1 MSAPTSADDL
11 AAGAPERLH
20 PLFLLSGLTGSLR
33 GMFGAYALIAY
44 LLVSGRGQFALLGAI
59 GLIVFTIVGVALYWT
74 RFEYRVGANDIRI
87 DSGIISRTHRSI
99 PFDRIQDVDITQGP
113 LQRLLGLAR
122 VTFETGG
129 GSAGSGAEEGVLQAI
144 TLERAEAIRTLIRS
158 RRAREVTA
166 TDAEAGAADEGAP
179 VYALSVP
186 RLILAGIFNFS
197 LAVLAGL
204 FGLSQTFGD
213 ALGFD
218 PLSEK
223 FWRDLLSAGD
233 PVAQYAAQHR
243 LAAVVAGL
251 LLLILV
257 GLLTG
262 IVRTTVREFG
272 FRLDR
277 TDVGLRRRRGLF
289 TRTDVTLPAKR
300 AQAVVVAT
308 GPVREFWG
316 WSELRLQSLARDEGG
331 KGDHVLAPLAKDDE
345 VNAILAELGWRPIG
359 RQPAWTRV
367 SSAYVWTR
375 VIAFSPLLAILGLNL
390 LVFLAAPLWV
400 DETMRADVTAMILP
414 GLIPILILFVLLLV
428 AIAVRWLDWR
438 RMAYAVDGDR
448 LLVRMGWWRRRLLVL
463 PFAKIQSIDLIE
475 NFITRWFGTSSL
487 RLGVAGG
494 GVRGHSIPAI
504 PRADARQLRDQLLE
518 SHA

>member
-1 MSAPTSADDL
+1 
-11 AAGAPERLH
+11 
-20 PLFLLSGLTGSLR
+20 
-33 GMFGAYALIAY
+33 
-44 LLVSGRGQFALLGAI
+44 VSGRGQLALLGAI

-74 RFEYRVGANDIRI
+74 RFEYRVGVDDIRI
-87 DSGIISRTHRSI
+87 DSGIVSRTHRSI

-113 LQRLLGLAR
+113 LQRLLGLAK

-129 GSAGSGAEEGVLQAI
+129 GSTASGAEEGVLQAI
-144 TLERAEAIRTLIRS
+144 TLDRAEAIRSLIRS
-158 RRAREVTA
+158 RRAREPGA
-166 TDAEAGAADEGAP
+166 TQVESAAADEGAP
-179 VYALSVP
+179 VYTLSFP
-186 RLILAGIFNFS
+186 RLILAGVFNFS

-223 FWRDLLSAGD
+223 FWRDVLSAGD

-243 LAAVVAGL
+243 VAAVLAGL
-251 LLLILV
+251 LLLVLI

-289 TRTDVTLPAKR
+289 TRTDVTLPARR

-308 GPVREFWG
+308 GPVREQWG

-331 KGDHVLAPLAKDDE
+331 KGDHVLAPLARDGE
-345 VNAILAELGWRPIG
+345 VDAILAELGWRPVAP
-359 RQPAWTRV
+359 QPAWTRV
-367 SSAYVWTR
+367 SKAYVWAR
-375 VIAFSPLLAILGLNL
+375 VIAFAPLLAILGLHL
-390 LVFLAAPLWV
+390 LAFLFAPLWV
-400 DETMRADVTAMILP
+400 ADSMRAEVMAMILP

-428 AIAVRWLDWR
+428 AIGMRWLDWR
-438 RMAYAVDGDR
+438 RMAYALDGDR
-448 LLVRMGWWRRRLLVL
+448 LLVRMGWWRRRLLIL
-463 PFAKIQSIDLIE
+463 PFPKIQSIDLTE
-475 NFITRWFGTSSL
+475 NFITRWFGTASL
-487 RLGVAGG
+487 RFGVAGG
-494 GVRGHSIPAI
+494 GMRGHSIPGI
-504 PRADARQLRDQLLE
+504 PRARARQLRDELLE
-518 SHA
+518 LHA